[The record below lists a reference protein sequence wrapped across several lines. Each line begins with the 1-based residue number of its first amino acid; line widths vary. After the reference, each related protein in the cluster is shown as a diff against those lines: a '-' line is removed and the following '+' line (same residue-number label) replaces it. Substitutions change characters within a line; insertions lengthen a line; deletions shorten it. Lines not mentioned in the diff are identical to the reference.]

1 MSIMNISVVKIET
14 LDVTLEQRPVIDY
27 ITIQPL

>member
-1 MSIMNISVVKIET
+1 MIISVVKIET
-14 LDVTLEQRPVIDY
+14 LDVTLDQRPVIDY